1 MQILSVLTLASL
13 AFAAPA
19 PAVKRTEPAAL
30 LKPRG
35 EVIPGK
41 YIVRMK
47 DAADMS
53 IAATTYGASHTY
65 TSKSFKGF
73 AASLD
78 EESLETIRNNPNVGL
93 ITIYKA
99 RF

>member
-1 MQILSVLTLASL
+1 MQVLSVLTLASL
-13 AFAAPA
+13 AFAT
-19 PAVKRTEPAAL
+19 PAVKRNEPAAL
-30 LKPRG
+30 LKPQG

-53 IAATTYGASHTY
+53 TAAITYGASHTY

-73 AASLD
+73 AAKLD
-78 EESLETIRNNPNVGL
+78 DESLETIRNNPNVGL
-93 ITIYKA
+93 ITIYEP
-99 RF
+99 RP